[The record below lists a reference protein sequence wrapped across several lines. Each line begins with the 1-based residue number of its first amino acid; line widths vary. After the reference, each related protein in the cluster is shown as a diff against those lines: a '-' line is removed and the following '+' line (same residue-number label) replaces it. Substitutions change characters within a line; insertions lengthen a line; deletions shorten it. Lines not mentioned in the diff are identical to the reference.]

1 MIVFLLQS
9 FGPLL
14 DSADALVSGDSR
26 VFLAGRT
33 VAAGVTAF
41 CLALL
46 LGPRAI
52 AWLRRRF
59 REEVKSAS
67 GTLDA
72 LHANKTGTPTMG
84 GLFTVAATLLGGAV
98 WGDLSNRFVQA
109 GLLIVASFAALGAAD
124 DWVKLRTAR
133 RGLRAKEKL
142 AMQFGL
148 AALGAVLLQTALG
161 EAGATT
167 ALVLPVGGLEI
178 PTGLLFVPW
187 AALVTTAGSNAVNL
201 TDGLDGLAAGCAVV
215 SGAAVTGLCYLAGHA
230 VWAEHLAVPHVRGGG
245 ELAVL
250 LSAATGGMLGFLWFN
265 THPAEVFMGDTGAL
279 SFGGLLAFA
288 ATAVR
293 QEALLVLVAGVFVA
307 EAVSVIGQVGC
318 YRLWGFKPIACSPL
332 HNHFV
337 FRGHAEGRIVVRFW
351 IGSAVCA
358 AAAFA
363 SLNLR

>member
-1 MIVFLLQS
+1 MIVLLLRT

-14 DSADALVSGDSR
+14 DSADALLAGDSR

-41 CLALL
+41 CFALL

-52 AWLRRRF
+52 AWLRSRF

-67 GTLDA
+67 GTLDR
-72 LHANKTGTPTMG
+72 LHAAKTGTPTMG
-84 GLFTVAATLLGGAV
+84 GLFTVAAVLGGGAL

-109 GLLIVASFAALGAAD
+109 GLLIVGSFAALGAAD

-133 RGLRAKEKL
+133 RGLGAGEKL
-142 AMQFGL
+142 AAQFGL
-148 AALGAVLLQTALG
+148 AAAAAVLLQAALS
-161 EAGATT
+161 EAGAST
-167 ALVLPVGGLEI
+167 AVALPVGGLAV

-187 AALVTTAGSNAVNL
+187 VALVTAAGSNAVNL
-201 TDGLDGLAAGCAVV
+201 TDGLDGLAAGCAVI

-250 LSAATGGMLGFLWFN
+250 LAAATGGMLGFLWFN
-265 THPAEVFMGDTGAL
+265 AHPAEVFMGDTGAL
-279 SFGGLLAFA
+279 SFGGLLAFSA
-288 ATAVR
+288 AAVR
-293 QEALLVLVAGVFVA
+293 QELLLILVAGPFVA
-307 EAVSVIGQVGC
+307 EAASVIAQVGC
-318 YRLWGFKPIACSPL
+318 YRLTGRKPIACSPL

-337 FRGHAEGRIVVRFW
+337 FRGHSEGRIVVRFW